1 MRKKNNEVEED
12 KKPPKPKKIFM
23 LTYEFWDDGEVT
35 CSRIEKVPQERGA
48 PKNLP
53 YFEENKLDYVTS
65 VKTRLA
71 KDKYEIFQEVI
82 KGISITEEEIKH
94 FYTPRQPKSKEIVE
108 ESEDSPEINKK
119 DSKVEGFDFEEK

>member
-1 MRKKNNEVEED
+1 MGKKPNDVEED

-53 YFEENKLDYVTS
+53 YFEENKLDFVTS
-65 VKTRLA
+65 LKSRLA

-82 KGISITEEEIKH
+82 KAISITEDEIKH
-94 FYTPRQPKSKEIVE
+94 FYAPTTKKVMTKEDADIV
-108 ESEDSPEINKK
+108 SEVNKK
-119 DSKVEGFDFEEK
+119 DSKVDGFDFEEK